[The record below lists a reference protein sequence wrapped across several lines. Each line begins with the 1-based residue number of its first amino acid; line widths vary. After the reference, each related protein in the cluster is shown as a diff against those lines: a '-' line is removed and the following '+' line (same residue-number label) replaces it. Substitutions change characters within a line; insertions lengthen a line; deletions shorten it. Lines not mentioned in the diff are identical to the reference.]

1 MKNYAGR
8 TDADA
13 EVAAEL
19 EAAGITV
26 ARLPESMRNSMGEVK
41 TIVTGELH
49 GWAFERKWYYWN
61 AEGPGIPCEVAEQL
75 YKEHG
80 NVVRLNGDAGSPSP
94 RRTLLGLA
102 AGRYHIDSQ
111 DGLNALAHAIRTIVA
126 RTRQQLEAVA

>member
-26 ARLPESMRNSMGEVK
+26 ARLPESMRNRMGEVK
-41 TIVTGELH
+41 TIVIGDLH
-49 GWAFERKWYYWN
+49 GWAFERKWYYWS

-94 RRTLLGLA
+94 KRTLLGLA
-102 AGRYHIDSQ
+102 AGKYHVDSQ
-111 DGLNALAHAIRTIVA
+111 EGLNALAKVISGIVA
-126 RTRQQLEAVA
+126 RTQQELEAAA